1 MTLVVI
7 ASLLAVFFV
16 LAFFSKRRF
25 GTLGLA
31 LAAGALL
38 ANQLTVWLA
47 GNLTHLDIYTGI
59 LPEKVAAIIDLT
71 LLPAL
76 ALLLSGPA
84 YVKKKQAVIG
94 AAAFSVM
101 ATMLILAPLASVLP
115 SDESSR
121 TILSFTAAYDDVI
134 LTGLIVFA
142 VVDAW
147 LTHNMPTHKKKHSD

>member
-1 MTLVVI
+1 MTLIVI
-7 ASLLAVFFV
+7 AASLIVFFV
-16 LAFFSKRRF
+16 LAFLSKRRF

-47 GNLTHLDIYTGI
+47 GNLTNFDIYTGI
-59 LPEKVAAIIDLT
+59 LPEKVAANIALT

-84 YVKKKQAVIG
+84 YVKRKQAVVG
-94 AAAFSVM
+94 AAAFAVM

-115 SDESSR
+115 SDENSR
-121 TILSFTAAYDDVI
+121 TLLLFIANYNDII
-134 LTGLIVFA
+134 LTALIVFA
-142 VVDAW
+142 IVDAW
-147 LTHNMPTHKKKHSD
+147 LTHNVTSHKKKHAA

>member
-1 MTLVVI
+1 MTLIVI
-7 ASLLAVFFV
+7 AALLTVFFV
-16 LAFFSKRRF
+16 LAFLSKRRF

-47 GNLTHLDIYTGI
+47 GNLTNFDIYTGV
-59 LPEKVAAIIDLT
+59 LPEKVAANIALT

-84 YVKKKQAVIG
+84 YVKRKQAVVG
-94 AAAFSVM
+94 AAAFAVM

-115 SDESSR
+115 SDENSR
-121 TILSFTAAYDDVI
+121 TILSFIANYNDVI
-134 LTGLIVFA
+134 LTALIVFA
-142 VVDAW
+142 IVDAW
-147 LTHNMPTHKKKHSD
+147 LTHNVTSRKKKHAA

>member
-1 MTLVVI
+1 MTLIVI
-7 ASLLAVFFV
+7 ASLLTVFFV
-16 LAFFSKRRF
+16 LAFLSKRRF

-47 GNLTHLDIYTGI
+47 GNLTNFDVYTGI
-59 LPEKVAAIIDLT
+59 LPEKVAANIALT

-94 AAAFSVM
+94 ALAFAVM

-115 SDESSR
+115 SDENSR
-121 TILSFTAAYDDVI
+121 TVLLFIATYNDII
-134 LTGLIVFA
+134 LTSLIIFA

-147 LTHNMPTHKKKHSD
+147 LTHNVPSRKKKHSN